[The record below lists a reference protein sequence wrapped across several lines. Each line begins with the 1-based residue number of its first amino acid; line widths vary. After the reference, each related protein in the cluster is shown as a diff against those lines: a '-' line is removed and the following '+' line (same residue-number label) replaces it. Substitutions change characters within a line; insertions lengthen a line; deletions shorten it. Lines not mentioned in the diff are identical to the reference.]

1 MIIGDLRHV
10 IKVYE
15 LTTVKEGDFGS
26 EDETYTEVMQ
36 LRAAVKYNGGS
47 KSIDNNEIFTSY
59 NVTFITYYR
68 STITPTMRIGFNEDM
83 YTIENISPIGYK
95 DGLQIICKKINE

>member
-1 MIIGDLRHV
+1 MVIGDLRHV

-15 LTTVKEGDFGS
+15 LTKVKESDFGS

-36 LRAAVKYNGGS
+36 LRAAVKYNGGA
-47 KSIDNNEIFTSY
+47 KSIDNNEVFTSY

-68 STITPTMRIGFNEDM
+68 NITPTMQIEFNGDR
-83 YTIENISPIGYK
+83 YTIENITPINYK
-95 DGLQIICKKINE
+95 DGLQIICKKING

>member
-15 LTTVKEGDFGS
+15 LTTTKESDFGS
-26 EDETYTEVMQ
+26 EDEVWTEIME
-36 LRAAVKYNGGS
+36 LRAAVKYNSGA
-47 KSIDNNEIFTSY
+47 KTIDNNEIFTSY

-68 STITPTMRIGFNEDM
+68 DITPTMRIEWCDDM
-83 YTIENISPIGYK
+83 YTIENIAPINYK
-95 DGLQIICKKINE
+95 DGLQIVCKKINE